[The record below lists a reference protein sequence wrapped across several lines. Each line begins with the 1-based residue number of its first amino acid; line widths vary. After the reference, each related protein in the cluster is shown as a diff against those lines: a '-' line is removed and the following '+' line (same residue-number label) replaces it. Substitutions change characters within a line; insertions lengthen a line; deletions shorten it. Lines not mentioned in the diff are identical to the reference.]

1 MKKRNFLIMS
11 IVCGT
16 LLAGCGSSAKL
27 NSAAKE
33 LDVQKVALIETK
45 ESKIQQEET
54 QKFKQKDNISKTVV
68 DGLEK
73 KYEYYLTKDELLADI
88 EQGIIFRIDTAFQKP
103 MCPIVTGGNWAF
115 YVHED
120 NVVNLEISYS
130 NLIAKNGKYFSPY
143 EEQVIVNVLSPKG
156 DCAYHFEKLGEEI
169 MQDTSL
175 QEQIAV
181 TPGKWMLQISFAY
194 VCDEARSHF
203 KICAAYESPSEKDI
217 RWLKEARTGEKAK
230 QENNIADFELT
241 EQKKAFLAYIC
252 KTVYD
257 FDSSKKKDIN
267 FWRDF
272 LFLSYTGLSEDTAE
286 IVKVPRK
293 DLGFDEPTVK
303 VSLEEAQSYA
313 RLVFGEELPDL
324 KPTFD
329 EMAEGQTSFFFKDGY
344 YYIGTSDF
352 PNFEYHFADCTVYE
366 SEDGVYAVAEYNI
379 DFEGESNVG
388 VVRLTLIP
396 AENENGFIVVS
407 KKQEFEPAYQ

>member
-1 MKKRNFLIMS
+1 MRKQYFLIVS
-11 IVCGT
+11 IVCGM

-27 NSAAKE
+27 NSTAKE
-33 LDVQKVALIETK
+33 LDVQKVELIERK
-45 ESKIQQEET
+45 ESKTQQEET
-54 QKFKQKDNISKTVV
+54 QKLKQEDNISKTVI

-73 KYEYYLTKDELLADI
+73 KYEYYLTKEELLADI

-103 MCPIVTGGNWAF
+103 MCPIVTEGNWAF
-115 YVHED
+115 YVHEN

-143 EEQVIVNVLSPKG
+143 EEQVIVDVLSPEG
-156 DCAYHFEKLGEEI
+156 DCAYHFEKLGDEI
-169 MQDTSL
+169 MQNTSL

-181 TPGKWMLQISFAY
+181 TPGEWTLQISFAY

-203 KICAAYESPSEKDI
+203 KICAAYESPSDKDI
-217 RWLKEARTGEKAK
+217 RWLKEVRTGEKDK
-230 QENNIADFELT
+230 QEENIADFELT
-241 EQKKAFLAYIC
+241 EEKKAFLAYIC
-252 KTVYD
+252 RTVYD
-257 FDSSKKKDIN
+257 FDSSEKKNTN

-272 LFLSYTGLSEDTAE
+272 LFLSYTGLWEDAAE
-286 IVKVPRK
+286 IVNVPRE

-303 VSLEEAQSYA
+303 VSLEQAQSYA

-324 KPTFD
+324 KPAFD

-352 PNFEYHFADCTVYE
+352 PNIQYHFADCTVYE
-366 SEDGVYAVAEYNI
+366 SEDGVYVVAEYNI

-407 KKQEFEPAYQ
+407 KKQEFDPAYQ